1 MTAKFNFG
9 PFSSQKILCHSVRT
23 PIKKYKSDKLLVT
36 DVFATE
42 ACYSDN
48 GRSRRTLKETAFMP
62 QRGWKFDEI
71 GYDFIHYST
80 VLLHYRWMRPDI
92 LHRLRFKQKKI
103 FPFFFF
109 FTLIGWTSNIKSSR
123 LKFVVKSCSPIC
135 LTSNLSTFRWVLN
148 ETATLK
154 WMLFLN
160 VDLVRTNF
168 PFFVCLILHEKYLI
182 TI

>member
-1 MTAKFNFG
+1 MPAKFNFC

-92 LHRLRFKQKKI
+92 LHRLRFKQKKL

-109 FTLIGWTSNIKSSR
+109 FYPYPWLNLWHKK
-123 LKFVVKSCSPIC
+123 LAFKIC
-135 LTSNLSTFRWVLN
+135 GQVLFSYLS
-148 ETATLK
+148 
-154 WMLFLN
+154 
-160 VDLVRTNF
+160 DL
-168 PFFVCLILHEKYLI
+168 
-182 TI
+182 